1 METTRTDVGR
11 LVIQPKIAK
20 PITIR
25 IPTWAPAESVRL
37 AVNGRPI
44 EPSWVGRFLMV
55 SAQQPPARIEVEY
68 GLPVR
73 SIDEHTDGVDYRI
86 TWRGDDVIG
95 IAPNTDFLPFYP
107 TMSE

>member
-1 METTRTDVGR
+1 M
-11 LVIQPKIAK
+11 
-20 PITIR
+20 
-25 IPTWAPAESVRL
+25 
-37 AVNGRPI
+37 NGRPI

-55 SAQQPPARIEVEY
+55 SAQRPPARIEVEY

-95 IAPNTDFLPFYP
+95 ISPNTDFLPFYP